1 VKEKILKALEV
12 IINERIS
19 DSKEAMDRAQESAN
33 SEGKSSA
40 GDKYET
46 SRAMGQI
53 DRDMYA
59 RQLANAQN
67 ERAILQNI
75 DITKPS
81 LSVGFGSLVNTSAG
95 YFFISVSVGKIEID
109 KKTILAVSSSSP
121 IGVILRGKMVGD
133 GFLFLGKEQKVLSLE

>member
-1 VKEKILKALEV
+1 VKQKILEVLQV

-19 DSKEAMDRAQESAN
+19 NSKEAMDRAQESAN

-53 DRDMYA
+53 DRDMYL
-59 RQLANAQN
+59 RQFMNAQN
-67 ERAILQNI
+67 ELAILQNI

-81 LSVGFGSLVNTSAG
+81 LSVGFGTLVNTSAG

-109 KKTILAVSSSSP
+109 GKTVMAISSNSP
-121 IGVILRGKMVGD
+121 IGMVLKGKKVGE
-133 GFLFLGKEQKVLSLE
+133 GFLFMGKEAVVLGVE